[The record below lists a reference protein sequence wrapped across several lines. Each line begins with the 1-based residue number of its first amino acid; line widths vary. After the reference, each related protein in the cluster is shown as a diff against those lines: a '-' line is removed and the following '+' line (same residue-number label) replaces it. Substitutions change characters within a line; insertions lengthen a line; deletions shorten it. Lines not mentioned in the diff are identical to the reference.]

1 MLEEEPF
8 LEYPGL
14 QKQDYI
20 NYQQFNAAESCRLKL
35 PTQFAFTLPERERLR
50 NTLPREGHVVDERHS
65 EEIFRVA
72 KTKVSKSLAHL
83 KMLEVMFSVF
93 KVALFTVLLCLL
105 GREKQHF
112 AARKL

>member
-1 MLEEEPF
+1 MQEEEPF

-20 NYQQFNAAESCRLKL
+20 NYQQFNAVESFRLKL
-35 PTQFAFTLPERERLR
+35 PTQFTFTIPERDRLR
-50 NTLPREGHVVDERHS
+50 NTLPREGHVVGERHS

-83 KMLEVMFSVF
+83 KMLEVKFSQF
-93 KVALFTVLLCLL
+93 KIVSFFNVLL

-112 AARKL
+112 TARKL